1 MKAPKLG
8 VLAAAFAAIAAG
20 CATVNY
26 SSPGALEGISLK
38 GVEGRQAVQQVV
50 INTSGYYVLWTLPLA
65 SGDLRWNDGKQTING
80 GTTLFRDQVTAV
92 GAAEDRRDAE
102 LRPGGRAYCRCRY
115 VVRGLYRIPVD
126 KLDLRVVADVHVG
139 AACAARPGKVRR
151 RTGK

>member
-80 GTTLFRDQVTAV
+80 GTTLFRDQVTVEALQS
-92 GAAEDRRDAE
+92 ALLKIAETRN
-102 LRPGGRAYCRCRY
+102 C
-115 VVRGLYRIPVD
+115 
-126 KLDLRVVADVHVG
+126 DLADVHIADADTSYAG
-139 AACAARPGKVRR
+139 S
-151 RTGK
+151 TGFPLISWIFGSSQMCMSALLVPRDQAK